1 MLKKEAYKV
10 TEGTWHVTKVRW
22 GASASEKNI

>member
-10 TEGTWHVTKVRW
+10 MESIWHVTKVRW
-22 GASASEKNI
+22 GVSASEKNI